1 LLLEACIRKLISAEI
16 IILYTNFKLG
26 KEVYIDRCKN
36 EGSGITW
43 RKADILQ
50 LRGFKWRFVQVAL
63 YTEGRGT
70 YIWAELLQC
79 LPTGQQTEEGV
90 SIVVGQLICT

>member
-1 LLLEACIRKLISAEI
+1 LLLEACVRKLISAEI

-26 KEVYIDRCKN
+26 KEAYIDRCKN
-36 EGSGITW
+36 EGSGTTW

-50 LRGFKWRFVQVAL
+50 LRGIKWRFVQVAL

-79 LPTGQQTEEGV
+79 
-90 SIVVGQLICT
+90 